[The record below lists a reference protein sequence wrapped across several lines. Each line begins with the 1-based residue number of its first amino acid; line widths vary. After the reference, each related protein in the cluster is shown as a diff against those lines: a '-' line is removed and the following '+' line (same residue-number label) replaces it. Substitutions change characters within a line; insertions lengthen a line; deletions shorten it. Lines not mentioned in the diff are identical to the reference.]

1 MKKNIILILSI
12 CLTTQLFAQERSF
25 FKKTYTNSKANL
37 EFGFGYLFN
46 PQDKP
51 TMIKYQVASRN
62 ILLNNKLGFMYTLEA
77 NSDEVQDVFGL
88 NYRISNSLSLQA
100 GSGLTKYNIFNSAD
114 DEVVG
119 AEEGIRKEISIAY
132 HPDYMPLTI
141 TTGYSTSMGPSLGF
155 SYRIFFNKKK
165 DEKIIQSKDKIS
177 KVNKEVSLDKL
188 KNTVS
193 SKKIESTK
201 KNIVDEKNTKK
212 VSQEKNS
219 NNNLESLNKKPIQQK
234 TDQKIL
240 LEKKLEEK
248 KITTNLESTI
258 KKTIQKKI
266 VQKEIKKPA
275 INTDKLCNDSKV
287 LYPLNI
293 YELSSSEKSNLKK
306 LSKYLKNNPKS
317 ILKIFGSTD
326 KSGTEEYNMMLSTK
340 RANSS
345 KNFLIELGVSRKQL
359 ETINLGESKSQN
371 ANSEQER
378 AKARSTTFQI
388 IIK

>member
-1 MKKNIILILSI
+1 MIKNIVLILSL
-12 CLTTQLFAQERSF
+12 CLTTQLFAQERTF
-25 FKKTYTNSKANL
+25 FKKTYANSNSNL
-37 EFGFGYLFN
+37 EFGIGSLFS
-46 PQDKP
+46 PKDKP
-51 TMIKYQVASRN
+51 TMIKYQLASRN
-62 ILLNNKLGFMYTLEA
+62 IFLNKKLGLMYTLEV

-100 GSGLTKYNIFNSAD
+100 GSGLTNYNIFNS
-114 DEVVG
+114 
-119 AEEGIRKEISIAY
+119 EEGLRKEISIAY

-141 TTGYSTSMGPSLGF
+141 TTGYSTSMGPSLGI

-177 KVNKEVSLDKL
+177 KVNKEVSFDKL
-188 KNTVS
+188 KTTAP
-193 SKKIESTK
+193 SKKIESTNK
-201 KNIVDEKNTKK
+201 KQVEKQNTK

-248 KITTNLESTI
+248 KISNNLESTI
-258 KKTIQKKI
+258 KKPIQKKI
-266 VQKEIKKPA
+266 VKKEIKKPT
-275 INTDKLCNDSKV
+275 INTDKLCNDSRV
-287 LYPLNI
+287 LYPLNM
-293 YELSSSEKSNLKK
+293 YELSSSEKNNLKK
-306 LSKYLKNNPKS
+306 LSKYLKDNPKS

-326 KSGTEEYNMMLSTK
+326 KSGSEEYNMMLSTK

-345 KNFLIELGVSRKQL
+345 KNFLLELGVASKQI

>member
-1 MKKNIILILSI
+1 MIKNIVLILSL
-12 CLTTQLFAQERSF
+12 CLTTQLFAQERTF
-25 FKKTYTNSKANL
+25 FKKTYTNSNSNL
-37 EFGFGYLFN
+37 EFGIGSLFS
-46 PQDKP
+46 PKDKP
-51 TMIKYQVASRN
+51 TMIKYQLASRN
-62 ILLNNKLGFMYTLEA
+62 IFLNKKLGLMYTLEV

-100 GSGLTKYNIFNSAD
+100 GSGLTNYNIFNS
-114 DEVVG
+114 
-119 AEEGIRKEISIAY
+119 EEGLRKEISIAY

-141 TTGYSTSMGPSLGF
+141 TTGYSTSMGPSLGI

-177 KVNKEVSLDKL
+177 KVNKEVSFDKL
-188 KNTVS
+188 KTTAP
-193 SKKIESTK
+193 SKKIESTNK
-201 KNIVDEKNTKK
+201 KQVEKQNTK

-248 KITTNLESTI
+248 KISNNLESTV
-258 KKTIQKKI
+258 KKPIQKKI
-266 VQKEIKKPA
+266 VKKEIKKPT
-275 INTDKLCNDSKV
+275 INTDKLCNDSRV
-287 LYPLNI
+287 LYPLNM
-293 YELSSSEKSNLKK
+293 YELSSSEKNNLKK
-306 LSKYLKNNPKS
+306 LSKYLKDNPKS

-326 KSGTEEYNMMLSTK
+326 KSGSEEYNMMLSTK

-345 KNFLIELGVSRKQL
+345 KNFLLELGVASKQI

>member
-1 MKKNIILILSI
+1 MIKNIVLILSL
-12 CLTTQLFAQERSF
+12 CLTTQLFAQERTF
-25 FKKTYTNSKANL
+25 FKKTYSNSNSNL
-37 EFGFGYLFN
+37 EFGIGSLFS
-46 PQDKP
+46 PKDKP
-51 TMIKYQVASRN
+51 TMIKYQLASRN
-62 ILLNNKLGFMYTLEA
+62 IFLNKKLGLMYTLEV

-100 GSGLTKYNIFNSAD
+100 GSGLTNYNIFNS
-114 DEVVG
+114 
-119 AEEGIRKEISIAY
+119 EEGLRKEISIAY

-141 TTGYSTSMGPSLGF
+141 TTGYSTSMGPSLGI

-177 KVNKEVSLDKL
+177 KVNKEVSFDKL
-188 KNTVS
+188 KTTAP
-193 SKKIESTK
+193 SKKIESTNK
-201 KNIVDEKNTKK
+201 KQVEKQNTKQ
-212 VSQEKNS
+212 VSQEKNP

-248 KITTNLESTI
+248 KISNNLESTI
-258 KKTIQKKI
+258 KKPIQKKI
-266 VQKEIKKPA
+266 VKKEIKKPT
-275 INTDKLCNDSKV
+275 INTDKLCNDSRV
-287 LYPLNI
+287 LYPLNM
-293 YELSSSEKSNLKK
+293 YELSSSEKNNLKK
-306 LSKYLKNNPKS
+306 LSKYLKDNPKS

-326 KSGTEEYNMMLSTK
+326 KSGSEEYNMMLSTK

-345 KNFLIELGVSRKQL
+345 KNFLLELGVASKQI

>member
-1 MKKNIILILSI
+1 MIKNIVLILSL
-12 CLTTQLFAQERSF
+12 CLTTQLFAQERTF
-25 FKKTYTNSKANL
+25 FKKTYSNSNSNL
-37 EFGFGYLFN
+37 EFGIGSLFS
-46 PQDKP
+46 PKDKP
-51 TMIKYQVASRN
+51 TMIKYQLASRN
-62 ILLNNKLGFMYTLEA
+62 IFLNKKLGLMYTLEV

-100 GSGLTKYNIFNSAD
+100 GSGLTNYNIFNS
-114 DEVVG
+114 
-119 AEEGIRKEISIAY
+119 EEGLRKEISIAY

-141 TTGYSTSMGPSLGF
+141 TTGYSTSMGPSLGI

-177 KVNKEVSLDKL
+177 KVNKEVSFDKL
-188 KNTVS
+188 KTTAP
-193 SKKIESTK
+193 SKKIESTNK
-201 KNIVDEKNTKK
+201 KQVEKQNTK

-248 KITTNLESTI
+248 KISNNLESTI
-258 KKTIQKKI
+258 KKPIQKKI
-266 VQKEIKKPA
+266 VKKEIKKPT
-275 INTDKLCNDSKV
+275 INTDKLCNDSRV
-287 LYPLNI
+287 LYPLNM
-293 YELSSSEKSNLKK
+293 YELSSSEKNNLKK
-306 LSKYLKNNPKS
+306 LSKYLKDNPKS

-326 KSGTEEYNMMLSTK
+326 KSGSEEYNMMLSTK

-345 KNFLIELGVSRKQL
+345 KNFLLELGVASKQI

>member
-1 MKKNIILILSI
+1 MIKNIVLILSL
-12 CLTTQLFAQERSF
+12 CLTTQLFAQERTF
-25 FKKTYTNSKANL
+25 FKKTYSNSNSNL
-37 EFGFGYLFN
+37 EFGIGSLFS
-46 PQDKP
+46 PKDKP
-51 TMIKYQVASRN
+51 TMIKYQLASRN
-62 ILLNNKLGFMYTLEA
+62 IFLNKKLGLMYTLEV

-100 GSGLTKYNIFNSAD
+100 ASGLTNYNIFNS
-114 DEVVG
+114 
-119 AEEGIRKEISIAY
+119 EEGLRKEISIAY

-141 TTGYSTSMGPSLGF
+141 TTGYSTSMGPSLGI

-177 KVNKEVSLDKL
+177 KVNKEVSFDKL
-188 KNTVS
+188 KTTAP
-193 SKKIESTK
+193 SKKIESTNK
-201 KNIVDEKNTKK
+201 KQVEKQNTK

-248 KITTNLESTI
+248 KISNNLESTV
-258 KKTIQKKI
+258 KKPIQKKI
-266 VQKEIKKPA
+266 VKKEIKKPT
-275 INTDKLCNDSKV
+275 INTDKLCNDSRV
-287 LYPLNI
+287 LYPLNM
-293 YELSSSEKSNLKK
+293 YELSSSEKNNLKK
-306 LSKYLKNNPKS
+306 LSKYLKDNPKS

-326 KSGTEEYNMMLSTK
+326 KSGSEEYNMMLSTK

-345 KNFLIELGVSRKQL
+345 KNFLLELGVASKQI

>member
-1 MKKNIILILSI
+1 MIKNIVLILSL
-12 CLTTQLFAQERSF
+12 CLTTQLFAQERTF
-25 FKKTYTNSKANL
+25 FKKTYSNSNSNL
-37 EFGFGYLFN
+37 EFGIGSLFS
-46 PQDKP
+46 PKDKP
-51 TMIKYQVASRN
+51 TMIKYQLASRN
-62 ILLNNKLGFMYTLEA
+62 IFLNKKLGLMYTLEV

-100 GSGLTKYNIFNSAD
+100 GSGLTNYNIFNS
-114 DEVVG
+114 
-119 AEEGIRKEISIAY
+119 EEGLRKEISIAY

-141 TTGYSTSMGPSLGF
+141 TTGYSTSMGPSLGI

-177 KVNKEVSLDKL
+177 KVNKEVSFDKL
-188 KNTVS
+188 KTTAP
-193 SKKIESTK
+193 SKKIESTNK
-201 KNIVDEKNTKK
+201 KQVEKQNTKQ
-212 VSQEKNS
+212 VSQEKNP

-248 KITTNLESTI
+248 KISNNLESTV
-258 KKTIQKKI
+258 KKPIQKKI
-266 VQKEIKKPA
+266 VKKEIKKPT
-275 INTDKLCNDSKV
+275 INTDKLCNDSRV
-287 LYPLNI
+287 LYPLNM
-293 YELSSSEKSNLKK
+293 YELSSSEKNNLKK
-306 LSKYLKNNPKS
+306 LSKYLKDNPKS

-326 KSGTEEYNMMLSTK
+326 KSGSEEYNMMLSTK

-345 KNFLIELGVSRKQL
+345 KNFLLELGVASKQI

>member
-1 MKKNIILILSI
+1 MIKNIVLILSL
-12 CLTTQLFAQERSF
+12 CLTTQLFAQERTF
-25 FKKTYTNSKANL
+25 FKKTYSNSNSNL
-37 EFGFGYLFN
+37 EFGIGSLFSPKN
-46 PQDKP
+46 KSS
-51 TMIKYQVASRN
+51 MIKYQLASRN
-62 ILLNNKLGFMYTLEA
+62 IFLNKKLGLMYTLEV

-100 GSGLTKYNIFNSAD
+100 GSGLTNYNIFNS
-114 DEVVG
+114 
-119 AEEGIRKEISIAY
+119 EEGLRKEISIAY

-141 TTGYSTSMGPSLGF
+141 TTGYSTSMGPSLGI

-177 KVNKEVSLDKL
+177 KVNKEVSFDKL
-188 KNTVS
+188 KTTAP
-193 SKKIESTK
+193 SKKIESTNK
-201 KNIVDEKNTKK
+201 KQVEKQNTK

-248 KITTNLESTI
+248 KISNNLESTI
-258 KKTIQKKI
+258 KKPIQKKI
-266 VQKEIKKPA
+266 VKKEIKKPT
-275 INTDKLCNDSKV
+275 INTDKLCNDSRV
-287 LYPLNI
+287 LYPLNM
-293 YELSSSEKSNLKK
+293 YELSSSEKNNLKK
-306 LSKYLKNNPKS
+306 LSKYLKDNPKS

-326 KSGTEEYNMMLSTK
+326 KSGSEEYNMMLSTK

-345 KNFLIELGVSRKQL
+345 KNFLLELGVASKQI

>member
-1 MKKNIILILSI
+1 MLKNILLILSL

-25 FKKTYTNSKANL
+25 FKKTYTNSNANL
-37 EFGFGYLFN
+37 EFGVGYLFN
-46 PQDKP
+46 PKDKP

-62 ILLNNKLGFMYTLEA
+62 ILLNKKLGFMYTLEV

-100 GSGLTKYNIFNSAD
+100 GSGLTNYNIFNS
-114 DEVVG
+114 
-119 AEEGIRKEISIAY
+119 EEGLRKEISIAY

-141 TTGYSTSMGPSLGF
+141 TTGYSTSMGPSLGI

-165 DEKIIQSKDKIS
+165 NEKIIQSNDKIS
-177 KVNKEVSLDKL
+177 KLNKEVNFDKL
-188 KNTVS
+188 KNTES
-193 SKKIESTK
+193 RKNIESTK
-201 KNIVDEKNTKK
+201 KKLVE
-212 VSQEKNS
+212 EKNS
-219 NNNLESLNKKPIQQK
+219 NINLESLNKKPIQQK
-234 TDQKIL
+234 TDQKTI
-240 LEKKLEEK
+240 LEKTLEEK
-248 KITTNLESTI
+248 KITNNNLESTI

-266 VQKEIKKPA
+266 VKKEIKKPNV
-275 INTDKLCNDSKV
+275 NTDKLCNESKV
-287 LYPLNI
+287 LYPLNM
-293 YELSSSEKSNLKK
+293 YELSSSEKNNLKK
-306 LSKYLKNNPKS
+306 LSKYLKDNPKS

-326 KSGTEEYNMMLSTK
+326 KSGSEEYNIMLSTK

-345 KNFLIELGVSRKQL
+345 KNFLIELGVSSKQL

>member
-1 MKKNIILILSI
+1 MIKNIILILGL
-12 CLTTQLFAQERSF
+12 CLTTQIFAQERSF
-25 FKKTYTNSKANL
+25 FKKTYSNSNSNL
-37 EFGFGYLFN
+37 EFGIGSLFS
-46 PQDKP
+46 PKDSP
-51 TMIKYQVASRN
+51 SMIKYQVASRN
-62 ILLNNKLGFMYTLEA
+62 IFLNKKLGLMYTLEV

-100 GSGLTKYNIFNSAD
+100 GSGLTNYNIFN
-114 DEVVG
+114 
-119 AEEGIRKEISIAY
+119 EGFRKEISIAY

-141 TTGYSTSMGPSLGF
+141 TTGYSTSMGPSLGI

-177 KVNKEVSLDKL
+177 KVNKEVSFDKL
-188 KNTVS
+188 KTTAP
-193 SKKIESTK
+193 SKKIESTNK
-201 KNIVDEKNTKK
+201 KQVEKQNTK

-248 KITTNLESTI
+248 KISNNLESTV
-258 KKTIQKKI
+258 KKPIQKKI
-266 VQKEIKKPA
+266 VKKEIKKPT
-275 INTDKLCNDSKV
+275 INTDKLCNDSRV
-287 LYPLNI
+287 LYPLNM
-293 YELSSSEKSNLKK
+293 YELSSSEKNNLKK
-306 LSKYLKNNPKS
+306 LSKYLKDNPKS

-326 KSGTEEYNMMLSTK
+326 KSGSEEYNMMLSTK

-345 KNFLIELGVSRKQL
+345 KNFLLELGVASKQI

>member
-1 MKKNIILILSI
+1 MIKNIILILGL
-12 CLTTQLFAQERSF
+12 CLTTQIFAQERSF
-25 FKKTYTNSKANL
+25 FKKTYSNSNSNL
-37 EFGFGYLFN
+37 EFGIGSLFS
-46 PQDKP
+46 PKDSP
-51 TMIKYQVASRN
+51 SMIKYQVASRN
-62 ILLNNKLGFMYTLEA
+62 IFLNKKLGLMYTLEV

-88 NYRISNSLSLQA
+88 NYRISNSFSLQA
-100 GSGLTKYNIFNSAD
+100 GSGLTNYNIFNS
-114 DEVVG
+114 
-119 AEEGIRKEISIAY
+119 EEGTRKEISIAY

-141 TTGYSTSMGPSLGF
+141 TTGYSTSMGPSLGI

-177 KVNKEVSLDKL
+177 KVNKEVSFDKL
-188 KNTVS
+188 KTTAP
-193 SKKIESTK
+193 SKKIESTNK
-201 KNIVDEKNTKK
+201 KQVEKQNTKQ
-212 VSQEKNS
+212 VSQEKNP

-248 KITTNLESTI
+248 KISNNLESTI
-258 KKTIQKKI
+258 KKPIQKKI
-266 VQKEIKKPA
+266 VKKEIKKPT
-275 INTDKLCNDSKV
+275 INTDKLCNDSRV
-287 LYPLNI
+287 LYPLNM
-293 YELSSSEKSNLKK
+293 YELSSSEKNNLKK
-306 LSKYLKNNPKS
+306 LSKYLKDNPNS

-326 KSGTEEYNMMLSTK
+326 KSGSEEYNMMLSTK

-345 KNFLIELGVSRKQL
+345 KNFLLELGVASKQI

-378 AKARSTTFQI
+378 AKSRSTTFQI

>member
-1 MKKNIILILSI
+1 MLKNILLILSL

-25 FKKTYTNSKANL
+25 FKKTYSNSNANL
-37 EFGFGYLFN
+37 EFGVGYLFN
-46 PQDKP
+46 PKDKP

-62 ILLNNKLGFMYTLEA
+62 ILLNKKLGFMYTLEV

-100 GSGLTKYNIFNSAD
+100 GSGLTNYNIFNS
-114 DEVVG
+114 
-119 AEEGIRKEISIAY
+119 EEGLRKEISIAY

-141 TTGYSTSMGPSLGF
+141 TTGYSTSMGPSLGI

-165 DEKIIQSKDKIS
+165 NEKIIQSNDKIS
-177 KVNKEVSLDKL
+177 KLNKEVNFDKL
-188 KNTVS
+188 KNTES
-193 SKKIESTK
+193 RKNRESTK
-201 KNIVDEKNTKK
+201 KKLVE
-212 VSQEKNS
+212 EKNS
-219 NNNLESLNKKPIQQK
+219 NINLESLNKKPIQQK
-234 TDQKIL
+234 TDQKTI
-240 LEKKLEEK
+240 LEKTLEEK
-248 KITTNLESTI
+248 KITNNNLESTI

-266 VQKEIKKPA
+266 VKKEIKKPTV
-275 INTDKLCNDSKV
+275 NTDKLCNESKV
-287 LYPLNI
+287 LYPLNM
-293 YELSSSEKSNLKK
+293 YELSSSEKNNLKK
-306 LSKYLKNNPKS
+306 LSKYLKDNPKS

-326 KSGTEEYNMMLSTK
+326 KSGSEEYNIMLSTK

-345 KNFLIELGVSRKQL
+345 KNFLIELGVSSKQL

>member
-1 MKKNIILILSI
+1 MIKNIVLILSL
-12 CLTTQLFAQERSF
+12 CLTTQLFAQERTF
-25 FKKTYTNSKANL
+25 FKKTYSNSNSNL
-37 EFGFGYLFN
+37 EFGIGSLFS
-46 PQDKP
+46 PKDKP
-51 TMIKYQVASRN
+51 TMIKYQLASRN
-62 ILLNNKLGFMYTLEA
+62 IFLNKKLGLMYTLEV

-100 GSGLTKYNIFNSAD
+100 GSGLTNYNIFNS
-114 DEVVG
+114 
-119 AEEGIRKEISIAY
+119 EEGLRKEISIAY

-141 TTGYSTSMGPSLGF
+141 TTGYSTSMGPSLGI

-177 KVNKEVSLDKL
+177 KVNKEVSFDKL
-188 KNTVS
+188 KTTAP
-193 SKKIESTK
+193 SKKIESTNK
-201 KNIVDEKNTKK
+201 KQVEKQNTK

-248 KITTNLESTI
+248 KISNNLESTV
-258 KKTIQKKI
+258 KKPIQKKI
-266 VQKEIKKPA
+266 VKKEIKKPT
-275 INTDKLCNDSKV
+275 INTDKLCNDSRV
-287 LYPLNI
+287 LYPLNM
-293 YELSSSEKSNLKK
+293 YELSSSEKNNLKK
-306 LSKYLKNNPKS
+306 LSKYLKDNPNS

-326 KSGTEEYNMMLSTK
+326 KSGSEEYNMMLSTK

-345 KNFLIELGVSRKQL
+345 KNFLLELGVASKQI

>member
-1 MKKNIILILSI
+1 MIKNIVLILSL
-12 CLTTQLFAQERSF
+12 CLTTQLFAQERTF
-25 FKKTYTNSKANL
+25 FKKTYSNSNSNL
-37 EFGFGYLFN
+37 EFGIGSLFSPKN
-46 PQDKP
+46 KSS
-51 TMIKYQVASRN
+51 MIKYQLASRN
-62 ILLNNKLGFMYTLEA
+62 IFLNKKLGLMYTLEV

-100 GSGLTKYNIFNSAD
+100 GSGLTNYNIFNS
-114 DEVVG
+114 
-119 AEEGIRKEISIAY
+119 EEGLRKEISIAY

-141 TTGYSTSMGPSLGF
+141 TTGYSTSMGPSLGI

-177 KVNKEVSLDKL
+177 KVNKEVSFDKL
-188 KNTVS
+188 KTTAP
-193 SKKIESTK
+193 SKKIESTNK
-201 KNIVDEKNTKK
+201 KQVEKQNTK

-248 KITTNLESTI
+248 KISNNLESTV
-258 KKTIQKKI
+258 KKPIQKKI
-266 VQKEIKKPA
+266 VKKEIKKPT
-275 INTDKLCNDSKV
+275 INTDKLCNDSRV
-287 LYPLNI
+287 LYPLNM
-293 YELSSSEKSNLKK
+293 YELSSSEKNNLKK
-306 LSKYLKNNPKS
+306 LSKYLKDNPKS

-326 KSGTEEYNMMLSTK
+326 KSGSEEYNMMLSTK

-345 KNFLIELGVSRKQL
+345 KNFLLELGVASKQI

>member
-1 MKKNIILILSI
+1 MIKNIVLILSL
-12 CLTTQLFAQERSF
+12 CLTTQLFAQERTF
-25 FKKTYTNSKANL
+25 FKKTYSNSNSNL
-37 EFGFGYLFN
+37 EFGIGSLFS
-46 PQDKP
+46 PKDKP

-62 ILLNNKLGFMYTLEA
+62 IFLNKKLGLMYTLEV

-100 GSGLTKYNIFNSAD
+100 GSGLTNYNIFNS
-114 DEVVG
+114 
-119 AEEGIRKEISIAY
+119 EEGLRKEISIAY

-141 TTGYSTSMGPSLGF
+141 TTGYSTSMGPSLGI

-177 KVNKEVSLDKL
+177 KVNKEVSFDKL
-188 KNTVS
+188 KTTAP
-193 SKKIESTK
+193 SKKIESTNK
-201 KNIVDEKNTKK
+201 KQVEKQNTK

-248 KITTNLESTI
+248 KISNNLESTV
-258 KKTIQKKI
+258 KKPIQKKI
-266 VQKEIKKPA
+266 VKKEIKKPT
-275 INTDKLCNDSKV
+275 INTDKLCNDSRV
-287 LYPLNI
+287 LYPLNM
-293 YELSSSEKSNLKK
+293 YELSSSEKNNLKK
-306 LSKYLKNNPKS
+306 LSKYLKDNPKS

-326 KSGTEEYNMMLSTK
+326 KSGSEEYNMMLSTK

-345 KNFLIELGVSRKQL
+345 KNFLLELGVASKQI

>member
-1 MKKNIILILSI
+1 MIKNIVLILSL
-12 CLTTQLFAQERSF
+12 CLTTQLFAQERTF
-25 FKKTYTNSKANL
+25 FKKTYSNSNSNL
-37 EFGFGYLFN
+37 EFGIGSLFS
-46 PQDKP
+46 PKDKP
-51 TMIKYQVASRN
+51 TMIKYQLASRN
-62 ILLNNKLGFMYTLEA
+62 IFLNKKLGLMYTLEV

-100 GSGLTKYNIFNSAD
+100 GSGLTNYNIFNS
-114 DEVVG
+114 
-119 AEEGIRKEISIAY
+119 EEGLRKEISIAY

-141 TTGYSTSMGPSLGF
+141 TTGYSTSMGPSLGI

-177 KVNKEVSLDKL
+177 KVNKEVSFDKL
-188 KNTVS
+188 KTTAP
-193 SKKIESTK
+193 SKKIESTNK
-201 KNIVDEKNTKK
+201 KQVEKQNTK

-248 KITTNLESTI
+248 KISNNLESTV
-258 KKTIQKKI
+258 KKPIQKKI
-266 VQKEIKKPA
+266 VKKEIKKPT

-287 LYPLNI
+287 LYPLNM
-293 YELSSSEKSNLKK
+293 YELSSSEKNNLKK
-306 LSKYLKNNPKS
+306 LSKYLKDNPKS

-326 KSGTEEYNMMLSTK
+326 KSGSEEYNMMLSTK

-345 KNFLIELGVSRKQL
+345 KNFLLELGVASKQI

>member
-1 MKKNIILILSI
+1 MLKNILLILSL

-25 FKKTYTNSKANL
+25 FKKTYSNSNANL
-37 EFGFGYLFN
+37 EFGVGYLFN
-46 PQDKP
+46 PKDKP

-62 ILLNNKLGFMYTLEA
+62 ILLNKKLGFMYTLEV

-100 GSGLTKYNIFNSAD
+100 GSGLTNYNIFNS
-114 DEVVG
+114 
-119 AEEGIRKEISIAY
+119 EEGLRKEISIAY

-141 TTGYSTSMGPSLGF
+141 TTGYSTSMGPSLGI

-165 DEKIIQSKDKIS
+165 NEKIIQSKDKIS
-177 KVNKEVSLDKL
+177 KVNKEVSFDKL
-188 KNTVS
+188 KTTAP

-201 KNIVDEKNTKK
+201 KKLVE
-212 VSQEKNS
+212 EKNS
-219 NNNLESLNKKPIQQK
+219 NINLESLNKKPIQQK
-234 TDQKIL
+234 TDQKTI
-240 LEKKLEEK
+240 LEKTLEEK
-248 KITTNLESTI
+248 KITNNNLESTI

-266 VQKEIKKPA
+266 VKKEIKKPTV
-275 INTDKLCNDSKV
+275 NTDKLCNESKV
-287 LYPLNI
+287 LYPLNM
-293 YELSSSEKSNLKK
+293 YELSSSEKNNLKK
-306 LSKYLKNNPKS
+306 LSKYLKDNPKS

-326 KSGTEEYNMMLSTK
+326 KSGSEEYNIMLSTK

-345 KNFLIELGVSRKQL
+345 KNFLIELGVSSKQL

>member
-1 MKKNIILILSI
+1 MIKNIVLILSL
-12 CLTTQLFAQERSF
+12 CLTTQLFAQERTF
-25 FKKTYTNSKANL
+25 FKKTYSNSNSNL
-37 EFGFGYLFN
+37 EFGIGSLFS
-46 PQDKP
+46 PKDKP
-51 TMIKYQVASRN
+51 TMIKYQLASRN
-62 ILLNNKLGFMYTLEA
+62 IFLNKKLGLMYTLEV

-100 GSGLTKYNIFNSAD
+100 GSGLTNYNIFNS
-114 DEVVG
+114 
-119 AEEGIRKEISIAY
+119 EEGLRKEISIAY

-141 TTGYSTSMGPSLGF
+141 TTGYSTSMGPSLGI

-177 KVNKEVSLDKL
+177 KVNKEVSFDKL
-188 KNTVS
+188 KTTAP
-193 SKKIESTK
+193 SKKIESTNK
-201 KNIVDEKNTKK
+201 KQVEKQNTK

-248 KITTNLESTI
+248 KISNNLESTV
-258 KKTIQKKI
+258 KKPIQKKI
-266 VQKEIKKPA
+266 VKKEIKKPT
-275 INTDKLCNDSKV
+275 INTDKLCNDSRV
-287 LYPLNI
+287 LYPLNM
-293 YELSSSEKSNLKK
+293 YELSSSEKNNLKK
-306 LSKYLKNNPKS
+306 LSKYLKDNPKS

-326 KSGTEEYNMMLSTK
+326 KSGSEEYNMMLSTK

-345 KNFLIELGVSRKQL
+345 KNFLLELGVASKQI

>member
-1 MKKNIILILSI
+1 MIKNIVLILSL
-12 CLTTQLFAQERSF
+12 CLTTQLFAQERTF
-25 FKKTYTNSKANL
+25 FKKTYSNSNSNL
-37 EFGFGYLFN
+37 EFGIGSLFS
-46 PQDKP
+46 PKDKP
-51 TMIKYQVASRN
+51 TMIKYQLASRN
-62 ILLNNKLGFMYTLEA
+62 IFLNKKLGLMYTLEV

-100 GSGLTKYNIFNSAD
+100 GSGLTNYNIFNS
-114 DEVVG
+114 
-119 AEEGIRKEISIAY
+119 EEGLRKEISIAY

-141 TTGYSTSMGPSLGF
+141 TTGYSTSMGPSLGI

-177 KVNKEVSLDKL
+177 KVNKEVSFDKL
-188 KNTVS
+188 KTTAP
-193 SKKIESTK
+193 SKKIESTNK
-201 KNIVDEKNTKK
+201 KQVEKQNTKQ

-248 KITTNLESTI
+248 KISNNLESTV
-258 KKTIQKKI
+258 KKPIQKKI
-266 VQKEIKKPA
+266 VKKEIKKPT
-275 INTDKLCNDSKV
+275 INTDKLCNDSRV
-287 LYPLNI
+287 LYPLNM
-293 YELSSSEKSNLKK
+293 YELSSSEKNNLKK
-306 LSKYLKNNPKS
+306 LSKYLKDNPKS

-326 KSGTEEYNMMLSTK
+326 KSGSEEYNMMLSTK

-345 KNFLIELGVSRKQL
+345 KNFLLELGVASKQI

>member
-1 MKKNIILILSI
+1 MTKNIVLILSL
-12 CLTTQLFAQERSF
+12 CLTTQLFAQERTF
-25 FKKTYTNSKANL
+25 FKKTYSNSNSNL
-37 EFGFGYLFN
+37 EFGIGSLFS
-46 PQDKP
+46 PKDKP
-51 TMIKYQVASRN
+51 SMIKYQVASRN
-62 ILLNNKLGFMYTLEA
+62 IFLNKKLGLMYTLEV

-100 GSGLTKYNIFNSAD
+100 GSGLTNYNIFNS
-114 DEVVG
+114 
-119 AEEGIRKEISIAY
+119 EEGLRKEISIAY

-141 TTGYSTSMGPSLGF
+141 TTGYSTSMGPSLGI

-177 KVNKEVSLDKL
+177 KVNKEVSFDKL
-188 KNTVS
+188 KTTAP
-193 SKKIESTK
+193 SKKIESTSK
-201 KNIVDEKNTKK
+201 KQVEKQNTKQ
-212 VSQEKNS
+212 VSQEKNA

-248 KITTNLESTI
+248 KISNNLESTI
-258 KKTIQKKI
+258 KKPIQKKI
-266 VQKEIKKPA
+266 VKKEIKKPT
-275 INTDKLCNDSKV
+275 INTDKLCNDSRV
-287 LYPLNI
+287 LYPLNM
-293 YELSSSEKSNLKK
+293 YELSSSEKNNLKK
-306 LSKYLKNNPKS
+306 LSKYLKDNPNS

-326 KSGTEEYNMMLSTK
+326 KSGSEEYNMMLSTK

-345 KNFLIELGVSRKQL
+345 KNFLLELGVASKQI